1 MEVEWSYGVARGAG
15 DILAVCRRNNANITG
30 NNLINNLPGRLKIPL
45 VLIYGRN
52 QRPLSSGENGAT
64 AVFGPGPANTNLP
77 AAKPPFFQT
86 AVL

>member
-1 MEVEWSYGVARGAG
+1 MEVEWSYGAARGAG
-15 DILAVCRRNNANITG
+15 GILAVLRRNNANITG
-30 NNLINNLPGRLKIPL
+30 NILINNLPGRLKIPL

-64 AVFGPGPANTNLP
+64 AVLGPGPANTNLP